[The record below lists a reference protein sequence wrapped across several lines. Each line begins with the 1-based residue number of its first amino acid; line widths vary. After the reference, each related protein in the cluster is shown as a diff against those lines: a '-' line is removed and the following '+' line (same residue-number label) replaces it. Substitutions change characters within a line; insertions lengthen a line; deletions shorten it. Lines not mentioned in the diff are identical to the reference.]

1 MKNTDQNILAIARQ
15 ELTAAIDGATNGEN
29 RDRLTVAHFQIS
41 NRMTSSGGSACVQG
55 RNVGR
60 VKLSGPI
67 FRDEANSE
75 SDLRNTIRHELAHIA
90 VGPGHGH
97 DAVWKREAKRMG
109 CTGDRCHQMVVA
121 QSSRRARFDWTVT
134 CPTCGHELGTLRN
147 RATVAKWIGNRQSRC
162 CGSPLAARKVV

>member
-1 MKNTDQNILAIARQ
+1 MKNSNQEILAIARQ

-29 RDRLTVAHFQIS
+29 RDRLSGAHFQIS
-41 NRMTSSGGSACVQG
+41 NRMTTSGGSACVQG
-55 RNVGR
+55 KNVGR

-121 QSSRRARFDWTVT
+121 QSSRRARFDWTAS
-134 CPTCGHELGTLRN
+134 CSSCGHVIGTLRN
-147 RATVAKWIGNRQSRC
+147 RVTVAKWAGNRRTRC
-162 CGSPLAARKVV
+162 CSAPIATKKVV

>member
-1 MKNTDQNILAIARQ
+1 MKNSNQEILSIARQ
-15 ELTAAIDGATNGEN
+15 ELQAAKDSATKGEN
-29 RDRLTVAHFQIS
+29 FDRLNQAHFQIS

-55 RNVGR
+55 KNVGR

-121 QSSRRARFDWTVT
+121 QSTRRARFDWMAS
-134 CPTCGHELGTLRN
+134 CSSCGHEIGVLRN
-147 RATVAKWIGNRQSRC
+147 RATVAKWAGNRRTRC
-162 CGSPLAARKVV
+162 CSAPIATRKVV